1 MLVDKQ
7 IVEQDRA
14 IPIELPVWQ
23 APNDDV
29 CIKHKGDELD
39 IFFKIWLD
47 AGRYSKFDGVLT
59 FKKVWGV
66 RFERHKRLQYY
77 PNREDDD
84 FNSCYWI
91 INDSSWLKKLIME
104 RESYFSDW
112 RDYDRS
118 EYKHYIIQS
127 NQYYIE
133 IIAGKMRFSKKKKI
147 I

>member
-1 MLVDKQ
+1 M
-7 IVEQDRA
+7 
-14 IPIELPVWQ
+14 
-23 APNDDV
+23 
-29 CIKHKGDELD
+29 
-39 IFFKIWLD
+39 
-47 AGRYSKFDGVLT
+47 
-59 FKKVWGV
+59 GV

-104 RESYFSDW
+104 RESHFSDW